1 MWATSENG
9 GVWLYEYVIM
19 DIIDNDVVAES
30 TCKTHEFY

>member
-1 MWATSENG
+1 MGYFRKWQGMAI
-9 GVWLYEYVIM
+9 YEYVIV